1 MSQNLAHMCTRMSL
15 HVPCSRRERRS
26 WKAVHLSTYIRGG
39 AQAEQCVLSFT
50 EEIAETFFS
59 LSAKKG
65 CVHLCLHAC
74 LSKVAALVRGGWTV
88 QNEVVCFRMV
98 PIFFLCV

>member
-1 MSQNLAHMCTRMSL
+1 MCTRMSM
-15 HVPCSRRERRS
+15 HAPCSRRERRS
-26 WKAVHLSTYIRGG
+26 WKAVHLSPYIRGG

-65 CVHLCLHAC
+65 CVRLCLHAC
-74 LSKVAALVRGGWTV
+74 LSKVATLVRGGWTV
-88 QNEVVCFRMV
+88 QNKVVCFRMV